1 MTYSSPKDDS
11 SQMVNAVVSSFR
23 VELQLSFHSFL
34 QVNLACTTCR
44 CRGIFNGGTFAY
56 MCAMTV
62 P

>member
-1 MTYSSPKDDS
+1 
-11 SQMVNAVVSSFR
+11 MVNAVVSSFR